1 MEEGAKRRLVGTA
14 VLVVLA
20 VIFLPMLLE
29 VKTPPPI
36 PEEDM
41 SIPPRPDFDRA
52 YDASRGEGSAE
63 TFPSSPAA
71 SEQPA
76 PESLPPPRE
85 LPPTSFYE
93 APATAE
99 PDYQPEVE
107 SGPESEPPTIS
118 EPTAESEQPASAPV
132 EERPP
137 AAKPVAKSRPAP
149 TSRPTPSRPPAQKGT
164 GTGSWIIQVASLRD
178 RARAYALVQELRAK
192 GFPAYMEEA
201 EVKHKL
207 WHRVRIGPETEHK
220 QIELMAASLEK
231 KTGMKGQVQRYP

>member
-1 MEEGAKRRLVGTA
+1 MEEGAKRRLVGAA

-29 VKTPPPI
+29 EKTPPPI

-63 TFPSSPAA
+63 SFPSSPGA
-71 SEQPA
+71 SGQPA
-76 PESLPPPRE
+76 PESFPPPRE
-85 LPPTSFYE
+85 PPPTSFFE

-107 SGPESEPPTIS
+107 NGPESGSPT
-118 EPTAESEQPASAPV
+118 ESEQPASAPV
-132 EERPP
+132 EEKPTKG
-137 AAKPVAKSRPAP
+137 KPVAESRPAP
-149 TSRPTPSRPPAQKGT
+149 TSRPTSARPPTQKS
-164 GTGSWIIQVASLRD
+164 TGSRSWVIQVASLRD
-178 RARAYALVQELRAK
+178 RARASALVQELRAK

-201 EVKHKL
+201 EVKQQL
-207 WHRVRIGPETEHK
+207 WHRVRIGPEAERK
-220 QIELMAASLEK
+220 QIDSMAASLQA